1 MSIAPARERLA
12 DVFLVVAMFV
22 EFFVLMWL
30 FTSET
35 AVERVVAGS
44 AFLAILGCVHL
55 VVRKR
60 RRGNPK

>member
-1 MSIAPARERLA
+1 MSIVPARERLA
-12 DVFLVVAMFV
+12 DIFLVVGMFA

-44 AFLAILGCVHL
+44 VLLAILGSGHL
-55 VVRKR
+55 VFRKS